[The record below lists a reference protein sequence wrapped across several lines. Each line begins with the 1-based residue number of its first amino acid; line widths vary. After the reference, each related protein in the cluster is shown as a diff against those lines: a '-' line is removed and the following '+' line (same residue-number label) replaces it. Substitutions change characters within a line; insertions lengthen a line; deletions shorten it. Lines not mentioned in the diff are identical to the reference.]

1 MREIRKDK
9 VMSIE
14 RHMVT
19 GMREPV
25 SHFCHVV
32 KAGDTIWL
40 SGMTG
45 VADDKSIPAST
56 AEQFDLAM
64 AALDKALRSV
74 GGNSSQI
81 VKVQVFMTDI
91 GERELINPARV
102 KYFGENK
109 PASTLV
115 EVTGLVDPR
124 MKVEIEAVAYIG
136 D

>member
-1 MREIRKDK
+1 
-9 VMSIE
+9 MSIK
-14 RHMVT
+14 RHMVP

-25 SHFCHVV
+25 SHFCHVIN
-32 KAGDTIWL
+32 AGDTIWL

-45 VADDKSIPAST
+45 VADDKSIPESIV
-56 AEQFDLAM
+56 EQFRLAM
-64 AALDKALRSV
+64 AALDKALTAA
-74 GGNSSQI
+74 GGNSAQI

-91 GERELINPARV
+91 TEKELINPLRV
-102 KYFGENK
+102 EYFGEHK

-124 MKVEIEAVAYIG
+124 MKVEIEAIAYLG